1 MKTKLVLW
9 GTKGTEENAQKVLIA
24 LELNSETN
32 KVKSW
37 FFEGEEASE
46 DFSKAL
52 MEQWRKGEA
61 VAFPEGVEAQE
72 APLSASTGLVPEEII
87 TDKAE
92 LLARTQTEWIF
103 IVLSTKLYKNYQVEL
118 EELQEEVDALKSY
131 SKDMWERMKS
141 FWAKVQMQ
149 VGEQNLFREHTN
161 NLRGR
166 TNEMFAQLKKMRSQE
181 DAKFESEATGNY
193 NKLVGIL
200 EPIEALIE
208 KENADLQKA
217 FDKLKSLQQTFKNS
231 KLTRTLRSK
240 LWDRIDDAFKKVK
253 AKRSPNSSPEGRLT
267 RRIEGLKGAIDKME
281 KSIGR
286 DKKELSIQ
294 NDKINSGDV
303 SQLETQ
309 LREVRAKLIRERI
322 DSKSK
327 KLEDMYSTMKDLE
340 TKDARNLARK
350 VKEDAAAAK
359 KAEATKAAAEKIAAE
374 TAEKEAA
381 KPVVEEAEAPKEETP
396 EAKVETPKEAAKPVV
411 EEAEAPKEET
421 PEAKVETP
429 TEAAKPAVE
438 EAEAPKEETPEAKVE
453 TPTEV
458 VEPTVEEAEAPKEET
473 PEAKAETPTEVVEPT
488 VEEAEAAKEEAPK
501 EEAPK
506 EEASDDVTPEKEE
519 KE

>member
-9 GTKGTEENAQKVLIA
+9 GTKGTEETAQKVLIA
-24 LELNSETN
+24 LELNPETN

-61 VAFPEGVEAQE
+61 VAFPEGVEAKE
-72 APLSASTGLVPEEII
+72 APLSASTGLVPEDIV

-131 SKDMWERMKS
+131 SKDMWERMKG

-161 NLRGR
+161 NLRSR

-193 NKLVGIL
+193 NKLVAIL
-200 EPIEALIE
+200 EPIEKLIE
-208 KENADLQKA
+208 QENAELQKA
-217 FDKLKSLQQTFKNS
+217 FDKLKTLQQTFKNS

-286 DKKELSIQ
+286 DKKELSVQ

-327 KLEDMYSTMKDLE
+327 KLEDMYSTKKDLDIKN
-340 TKDARNLARK
+340 TRNLARK
-350 VKEDAAAAK
+350 AKEDAAAAK
-359 KAEATKAAAEKIAAE
+359 KAEEAKAAAEKAAVAAKKAAAE
-374 TAEKEAA
+374 KAAAKPVEEVKEATPEVKIDTPKEEE
-381 KPVVEEAEAPKEETP
+381 KPVVEESEVVEETTP
-396 EAKVETPKEAAKPVV
+396 EAKVDTPKEEEKPVV
-411 EEAEAPKEET
+411 EESEVVEEAT
-421 PEAKVETP
+421 PEAKVDT
-429 TEAAKPAVE
+429 
-438 EAEAPKEETPEAKVE
+438 PKEEEKPVVEESEVVKEATPEEDTSK
-453 TPTEV
+453 
-458 VEPTVEEAEAPKEET
+458 KEE
-473 PEAKAETPTEVVEPT
+473 
-488 VEEAEAAKEEAPK
+488 EE
-501 EEAPK
+501 
-506 EEASDDVTPEKEE
+506 
-519 KE
+519 

>member
-9 GTKGTEENAQKVLIA
+9 GTKGTEENTQKVLIA
-24 LELNSETN
+24 LELNPETN

-37 FFEGEEASE
+37 FFEGENASE

-72 APLSASTGLVPEEII
+72 AALSASTSLVSEDIQ
-87 TDKAE
+87 TDKTE

-103 IVLSTKLYKNYQVEL
+103 IVLSTKLYKNYQAEL

-131 SKDMWERMKS
+131 SKDMWGRMKD

-149 VGEQNLFREHTN
+149 IGEQNLFREHTN
-161 NLRGR
+161 NLRSR

-181 DAKFESEATGNY
+181 DAKFESEATENY
-193 NKLVGIL
+193 NKLVAVL

-208 KENADLQKA
+208 QENAELQKA
-217 FDKLKSLQQTFKNS
+217 FDKLKTLQQNFKNS

-240 LWDRIDDAFKKVK
+240 LWDRIDNAFKKVK

-281 KSIGR
+281 RSIGR

-327 KLEDMYSTMKDLE
+327 KLEDMYATMKDLE
-340 TKDARNLARK
+340 TKNARNLARK
-350 VKEDAAAAK
+350 AREEAAAAK
-359 KAEATKAAAEKIAAE
+359 KAEAAKLAAEKAAAEAAE
-374 TAEKEAA
+374 KAA
-381 KPVVEEAEAPKEETP
+381 KATDS
-396 EAKVETPKEAAKPVV
+396 
-411 EEAEAPKEET
+411 
-421 PEAKVETP
+421 
-429 TEAAKPAVE
+429 
-438 EAEAPKEETPEAKVE
+438 
-453 TPTEV
+453 EV
-458 VEPTVEEAEAPKEET
+458 
-473 PEAKAETPTEVVEPT
+473 
-488 VEEAEAAKEEAPK
+488 KEEAPK
-501 EEAPK
+501 EEVAEVEQRVKEASLEVKEEAPK
-506 EEASDDVTPEKEE
+506 EEVEVEQTIKEE
-519 KE
+519 SPEVKEEASEEENSDESTATKDEEE

>member
-24 LELNSETN
+24 LELNPETN

-37 FFEGEEASE
+37 FFEGENASE

-72 APLSASTGLVPEEII
+72 TPLSASTRLVSEDII
-87 TDKAE
+87 TDKEE

-131 SKDMWERMKS
+131 SKEMWGRMKD

-149 VGEQNLFREHTN
+149 IGEQNLFREHTN
-161 NLRGR
+161 NLRSR

-181 DAKFESEATGNY
+181 DAKFESEATENY
-193 NKLVGIL
+193 NKLLAIL

-208 KENADLQKA
+208 KENAELQKA
-217 FDKLKSLQQTFKNS
+217 FDKLKTLQQNFKNS

-267 RRIEGLKGAIDKME
+267 RRMEGLKGAIDKME
-281 KSIGR
+281 RSIGR

-327 KLEDMYSTMKDLE
+327 KLEDMYATMKDLE
-340 TKDARNLARK
+340 TKNARNLARK
-350 VKEDAAAAK
+350 TREEAAAAK
-359 KAEATKAAAEKIAAE
+359 KAEAAKLAAEKRAAEKAAAEKAA
-374 TAEKEAA
+374 KEANPEI
-381 KPVVEEAEAPKEETP
+381 KEEAQKEEVETT
-396 EAKVETPKEAAKPVV
+396 EVKEEKVEAEQTIKKES
-411 EEAEAPKEET
+411 
-421 PEAKVETP
+421 PEI
-429 TEAAKPAVE
+429 
-438 EAEAPKEETPEAKVE
+438 
-453 TPTEV
+453 
-458 VEPTVEEAEAPKEET
+458 
-473 PEAKAETPTEVVEPT
+473 
-488 VEEAEAAKEEAPK
+488 KEEAPK
-501 EEAPK
+501 EET
-506 EEASDDVTPEKEE
+506 SDDDASQEKEE
-519 KE
+519 E

>member
-9 GTKGTEENAQKVLIA
+9 GTRGTEENTQKVLIA
-24 LELNSETN
+24 LELNPETN

-52 MEQWRKGEA
+52 MEHWRKGEA

-72 APLSASTGLVPEEII
+72 APLSASSALIPEDIV

-131 SKDMWERMKS
+131 SKDMWERMKD

-161 NLRGR
+161 NLRTR

-181 DAKFESEATGNY
+181 DAKFESEAMGNY
-193 NKLVGIL
+193 NKLITIL
-200 EPIEALIE
+200 EPIEKLIE
-208 KENADLQKA
+208 QENAELQKA
-217 FDKLKSLQQTFKNS
+217 FDKLKTLQQTFKNS

-327 KLEDMYSTMKDLE
+327 KLEDMYTTMKDLE
-340 TKDARNLARK
+340 TKNARNLARK
-350 VKEDAAAAK
+350 IKEDAAAAK
-359 KAEATKAAAEKIAAE
+359 KAEEAKIAVEKAAVAAAKKAAAEK
-374 TAEKEAA
+374 AEKEAA
-381 KPVVEEAEAPKEETP
+381 KPVVEESEAVKEETP
-396 EAKVETPKEAAKPVV
+396 EA
-411 EEAEAPKEET
+411 
-421 PEAKVETP
+421 
-429 TEAAKPAVE
+429 
-438 EAEAPKEETPEAKVE
+438 
-453 TPTEV
+453 
-458 VEPTVEEAEAPKEET
+458 TV
-473 PEAKAETPTEVVEPT
+473 
-488 VEEAEAAKEEAPK
+488 EAPK
-501 EEAPK
+501 EEAQPVVEESQVVK
-506 EEASDDVTPEKEE
+506 EETPEVKDEIVKEE
-519 KE
+519 VSEEDLPKKDEEE

>member
-9 GTKGTEENAQKVLIA
+9 GTRGTEENAPKVLVA
-24 LELNSETN
+24 LELNAETN

-72 APLSASTGLVPEEII
+72 APLSASTRLVSEDII

-131 SKDMWERMKS
+131 SKDMWGRMKD
-141 FWAKVQMQ
+141 FWAKVQTQ
-149 VGEQNLFREHTN
+149 IGEQNLFREHTN
-161 NLRGR
+161 NLRSR

-181 DAKFESEATGNY
+181 DAKFESEATENY

-200 EPIEALIE
+200 EPIEKLIE
-208 KENADLQKA
+208 AESADLQKA
-217 FDKLKSLQQTFKNS
+217 FDKLKTLQQTFKNS

-267 RRIEGLKGAIDKME
+267 RRIDGLKGAIDKME

-294 NDKINSGDV
+294 KDKINSGDV

-327 KLEDMYSTMKDLE
+327 KLDDMYATMKDLE
-340 TKDARNLARK
+340 TKNARNLARK
-350 VKEDAAAAK
+350 VREEAAAAK
-359 KAEATKAAAEKIAAE
+359 KAEAARVAAEKAAAEKVAAEKAAAEKLAAE
-374 TAEKEAA
+374 TAAKEVTEPIEEPATEELRPEVKVEA
-381 KPVVEEAEAPKEETP
+381 VEEVIKPEVKEEPIEPETSLEVEAPK
-396 EAKVETPKEAAKPVV
+396 
-411 EEAEAPKEET
+411 
-421 PEAKVETP
+421 
-429 TEAAKPAVE
+429 
-438 EAEAPKEETPEAKVE
+438 
-453 TPTEV
+453 
-458 VEPTVEEAEAPKEET
+458 
-473 PEAKAETPTEVVEPT
+473 AETS
-488 VEEAEAAKEEAPK
+488 EEEIPQKDEE
-501 EEAPK
+501 E
-506 EEASDDVTPEKEE
+506 
-519 KE
+519 

>member
-24 LELNSETN
+24 LELNPETN

-46 DFSKAL
+46 EFSKAL
-52 MEQWRKGEA
+52 MDQWRKGEA
-61 VAFPEGVEAQE
+61 VAFPEGVEAQD
-72 APLSASTGLVPEEII
+72 APLSASTGLVPEGIS

-118 EELQEEVDALKSY
+118 EELQEEVDGLKSY
-131 SKDMWERMKS
+131 SKEMWERMKD

-149 VGEQNLFREHTN
+149 VSEQNLFREHTS
-161 NLRGR
+161 NLRNR
-166 TNEMFAQLKKMRSQE
+166 TNELFAQLKKMRSQE

-193 NKLVGIL
+193 NKLVTIL
-200 EPIEALIE
+200 EPIEVSIE
-208 KENADLQKA
+208 QEGADLQKA
-217 FDKLKSLQQTFKNS
+217 FDKLKTLQQTFKNS

-267 RRIEGLKGAIDKME
+267 RRIEGLKGAIEKME
-281 KSIGR
+281 RSIGR

-327 KLEDMYSTMKDLE
+327 KLEDMYTTMKDLE
-340 TKDARNLARK
+340 TKNARNLARK
-350 VKEDAAAAK
+350 AKEDAAAAAK
-359 KAEATKAAAEKIAAE
+359 KAEEAKVAAEKAAIAAKKVADE
-374 TAEKEAA
+374 VSEKEAVQSSPTEENMPVKEPITEA
-381 KPVVEEAEAPKEETP
+381 KEEEKPIVEEEAESKKEETP
-396 EAKVETPKEAAKPVV
+396 EKTPEFKEETPKE
-411 EEAEAPKEET
+411 
-421 PEAKVETP
+421 
-429 TEAAKPAVE
+429 
-438 EAEAPKEETPEAKVE
+438 
-453 TPTEV
+453 EV
-458 VEPTVEEAEAPKEET
+458 
-473 PEAKAETPTEVVEPT
+473 
-488 VEEAEAAKEEAPK
+488 
-501 EEAPK
+501 
-506 EEASDDVTPEKEE
+506 SEKEE
-519 KE
+519 PKKDEEE

>member
-9 GTKGTEENAQKVLIA
+9 GTKGTEENTQKVLIA
-24 LELNSETN
+24 LELNPETN

-52 MEQWRKGEA
+52 MDHWRKGEA
-61 VAFPEGVEAQE
+61 VAFPEGAEPLETA
-72 APLSASTGLVPEEII
+72 LSASSGLLSEDIK
-87 TDKAE
+87 TDKTE

-118 EELQEEVDALKSY
+118 EELQEQVDALKSY

-149 VGEQNLFREHTN
+149 VSEQNLFREHTN
-161 NLRGR
+161 NLRTR
-166 TNEMFAQLKKMRSQE
+166 TNELFAQLKKMRSKE
-181 DAKFESEATGNY
+181 DAKFEAEATENY
-193 NKLVGIL
+193 NKLVTVL

-208 KENADLQKA
+208 QEGADLQKV
-217 FDKLKSLQQTFKNS
+217 FDKLKSLQQNFKNS
-231 KLTRTLRSK
+231 KLTRALRSK

-286 DKKELSIQ
+286 DQKELSIQ

-327 KLEDMYSTMKDLE
+327 KLEDMYATLKDLE
-340 TKDARNLARK
+340 TKNARNLARK
-350 VKEDAAAAK
+350 AKDEAAAAAK
-359 KAEATKAAAEKIAAE
+359 KAA
-374 TAEKEAA
+374 
-381 KPVVEEAEAPKEETP
+381 
-396 EAKVETPKEAAKPVV
+396 
-411 EEAEAPKEET
+411 
-421 PEAKVETP
+421 
-429 TEAAKPAVE
+429 TEAAIAVE
-438 EAEAPKEETPEAKVE
+438 K
-453 TPTEV
+453 
-458 VEPTVEEAEAPKEET
+458 
-473 PEAKAETPTEVVEPT
+473 
-488 VEEAEAAKEEAPK
+488 AKEEAENAK
-501 EEAPK
+501 EEVK
-506 EEASDDVTPEKEE
+506 EEVKDLVEEATDKAKDVVEKIEVVTKDVVENVVEEINPETTEE
-519 KE
+519 TSEATTEEDSSIEKDEEE

>member
-72 APLSASTGLVPEEII
+72 APLSASTGLVPEEIV

-181 DAKFESEATGNY
+181 DAKFESEAMGNY
-193 NKLVGIL
+193 NKLVAIL

-240 LWDRIDDAFKKVK
+240 LWDRIDDTFKKVK

-286 DKKELSIQ
+286 DKKELSVQ

-350 VKEDAAAAK
+350 AKEDAAAAK
-359 KAEATKAAAEKIAAE
+359 KAEAAKAQATKVAAEKAAAEKIAAE
-374 TAEKEAA
+374 AAEKEAA
-381 KPVVEEAEAPKEETP
+381 KPA
-396 EAKVETPKEAAKPVV
+396 
-411 EEAEAPKEET
+411 
-421 PEAKVETP
+421 
-429 TEAAKPAVE
+429 
-438 EAEAPKEETPEAKVE
+438 
-453 TPTEV
+453 
-458 VEPTVEEAEAPKEET
+458 VEEAEAPKEET
-473 PEAKAETPTEVVEPT
+473 PEAKAETPTEVVKPAI
-488 VEEAEAAKEEAPK
+488 EEAEASK

-506 EEASDDVTPEKEE
+506 EEASDDVTPEKE
-519 KE
+519 

>member
-24 LELNSETN
+24 LELNPETN

-37 FFEGEEASE
+37 FFEGEVASE
-46 DFSKAL
+46 EFAKAL
-52 MEQWRKGEA
+52 MDQWRKGEA

-72 APLSASTGLVPEEII
+72 MALSASTSLLPEGIS

-118 EELQEEVDALKSY
+118 EELQEQVDGLKSY
-131 SKDMWERMKS
+131 SKDMWERMKD

-149 VGEQNLFREHTN
+149 VSEQNLFREHTN
-161 NLRGR
+161 NLRNR
-166 TNEMFAQLKKMRSQE
+166 TNELFAQLKKMRSQE
-181 DAKFESEATGNY
+181 DAKFESEATENY
-193 NKLVGIL
+193 NKLLAVL

-208 KENADLQKA
+208 QEGADLQKV
-217 FDKLKSLQQTFKNS
+217 FDKLKTLQQNFKNS

-240 LWDRIDDAFKKVK
+240 LWDRIDSAFKKVK

-286 DKKELSIQ
+286 DQKELSIQ

-327 KLEDMYSTMKDLE
+327 KLEDMYATMKDLE
-340 TKDARNLARK
+340 TKHARNLARRA
-350 VKEDAAAAK
+350 KEEAAAAAK
-359 KAEATKAAAEKIAAE
+359 KAEEAKAAAEQAKAVAEQAIAEQQEQPSETVEQQDKTEEVSE
-374 TAEKEAA
+374 TAKNEEIKEN
-381 KPVVEEAEAPKEETP
+381 VSNETP
-396 EAKVETPKEAAKPVV
+396 AEKD
-411 EEAEAPKEET
+411 EEE
-421 PEAKVETP
+421 
-429 TEAAKPAVE
+429 
-438 EAEAPKEETPEAKVE
+438 
-453 TPTEV
+453 
-458 VEPTVEEAEAPKEET
+458 
-473 PEAKAETPTEVVEPT
+473 
-488 VEEAEAAKEEAPK
+488 
-501 EEAPK
+501 
-506 EEASDDVTPEKEE
+506 
-519 KE
+519 

>member
-9 GTKGTEENAQKVLIA
+9 GTRGTEENTQKVLIA
-24 LELNSETN
+24 LELNPETN

-52 MEQWRKGEA
+52 MEHWRKGEA

-72 APLSASTGLVPEEII
+72 APLSASSALIPEDIV
-87 TDKAE
+87 TDKTE

-131 SKDMWERMKS
+131 SKDMWERMKD

-161 NLRGR
+161 NLRTR

-181 DAKFESEATGNY
+181 DAKFESEAMGNY
-193 NKLVGIL
+193 NKLITIL
-200 EPIEALIE
+200 EPIEKLIE
-208 KENADLQKA
+208 QENAELQKA
-217 FDKLKSLQQTFKNS
+217 FDKLKTLQQTFKNS

-327 KLEDMYSTMKDLE
+327 KLEDMYTTMKDLE
-340 TKDARNLARK
+340 TKNARNLARK
-350 VKEDAAAAK
+350 IKEDAAAAK
-359 KAEATKAAAEKIAAE
+359 KAEEAKIAVEKAAVAAAKKAAAEK
-374 TAEKEAA
+374 AEKEAA
-381 KPVVEEAEAPKEETP
+381 KPVVEESEAVKEETP
-396 EAKVETPKEAAKPVV
+396 EA
-411 EEAEAPKEET
+411 
-421 PEAKVETP
+421 
-429 TEAAKPAVE
+429 
-438 EAEAPKEETPEAKVE
+438 
-453 TPTEV
+453 
-458 VEPTVEEAEAPKEET
+458 TV
-473 PEAKAETPTEVVEPT
+473 
-488 VEEAEAAKEEAPK
+488 EAPK
-501 EEAPK
+501 EEAQPVVEESQVVK
-506 EEASDDVTPEKEE
+506 EETPEVKDEIVKEE
-519 KE
+519 VSEEDLPKKDEEE

>member
-24 LELNSETN
+24 LELNPETN

-46 DFSKAL
+46 EFSKAL
-52 MEQWRKGEA
+52 MDQWRKGEA
-61 VAFPEGVEAQE
+61 VAFPEGVEAQD
-72 APLSASTGLVPEEII
+72 APLSASTGLVPEGIS

-118 EELQEEVDALKSY
+118 EELQEEVDGLKSY
-131 SKDMWERMKS
+131 SKEMWERMKD

-149 VGEQNLFREHTN
+149 VSEQNLFREHTS
-161 NLRGR
+161 NLRNR
-166 TNEMFAQLKKMRSQE
+166 TNELFAQLKKMRSQE

-193 NKLVGIL
+193 NKLVTIL
-200 EPIEALIE
+200 EPIEASIE
-208 KENADLQKA
+208 QEGADLQKA
-217 FDKLKSLQQTFKNS
+217 FDKLKTLQQTFKNS

-267 RRIEGLKGAIDKME
+267 RRIEGLKGAIEKME
-281 KSIGR
+281 RSIGR

-327 KLEDMYSTMKDLE
+327 KLEDMYTTMKDLE
-340 TKDARNLARK
+340 TKNARNLARK
-350 VKEDAAAAK
+350 AKEDAAAAAK
-359 KAEATKAAAEKIAAE
+359 KAEEAKVAAEKAAIAAKKVADE
-374 TAEKEAA
+374 ISEKEAVQPPTEENMPVKEPITEVKEEA
-381 KPVVEEAEAPKEETP
+381 KPIVEEEAESKKEETP
-396 EAKVETPKEAAKPVV
+396 EFKEETPKEEVLK
-411 EEAEAPKEET
+411 KEE
-421 PEAKVETP
+421 PK
-429 TEAAKPAVE
+429 KD
-438 EAEAPKEETPEAKVE
+438 KEE
-453 TPTEV
+453 
-458 VEPTVEEAEAPKEET
+458 
-473 PEAKAETPTEVVEPT
+473 
-488 VEEAEAAKEEAPK
+488 
-501 EEAPK
+501 
-506 EEASDDVTPEKEE
+506 
-519 KE
+519 

>member
-37 FFEGEEASE
+37 FFEAEEASE

-52 MEQWRKGEA
+52 MDQWRKGEA
-61 VAFPEGVEAQE
+61 IAFPEGVEAQE
-72 APLSASTGLVPEEII
+72 APLSASTGLVPEDII
-87 TDKAE
+87 TDKEE

-131 SKDMWERMKS
+131 SKDMWERMKA

-181 DAKFESEATGNY
+181 DAKFESEAMDNY
-193 NKLVGIL
+193 TKLVGIL

-240 LWDRIDDAFKKVK
+240 LWDRIDDTFKKVK

-267 RRIEGLKGAIDKME
+267 RRIEGLKGAIDKMDR
-281 KSIGR
+281 SIGR

-340 TKDARNLARK
+340 IKDARNLARK

-359 KAEATKAAAEKIAAE
+359 KAEAAKVAAEKAAAE
-374 TAEKEAA
+374 TAKKEAT
-381 KPVVEEAEAPKEETP
+381 KVVVEEAQTLKEQAPEAKMEAPKEALEPTKEEVQAPKEEAP
-396 EAKVETPKEAAKPVV
+396 EAKE
-411 EEAEAPKEET
+411 EAPKEALE
-421 PEAKVETP
+421 
-429 TEAAKPAVE
+429 PAQE
-438 EAEAPKEETPEAKVE
+438 
-453 TPTEV
+453 
-458 VEPTVEEAEAPKEET
+458 
-473 PEAKAETPTEVVEPT
+473 EAKASKEEVSE
-488 VEEAEAAKEEAPK
+488 AKEEAPK
-501 EEAPK
+501 EEV
-506 EEASDDVTPEKEE
+506 SNDVAPEKDE
-519 KE
+519 KS

>member
-9 GTKGTEENAQKVLIA
+9 GTKGTEENAQKVLMA
-24 LELNSETN
+24 LELNPETN

-46 DFSKAL
+46 EFSKAL
-52 MEQWRKGEA
+52 MEQWRKGQA
-61 VAFPEGVEAQE
+61 VAFPEGVVAQE
-72 APLSASTGLVPEEII
+72 APLSASTGLVPEDII
-87 TDKAE
+87 TDKTE

-131 SKDMWERMKS
+131 SKDMWGRMKD

-149 VGEQNLFREHTN
+149 IGEQNLFREHTN

-181 DAKFESEATGNY
+181 DAKFESEATDNY
-193 NKLVGIL
+193 NKLVAIL
-200 EPIEALIE
+200 EPIELLIE
-208 KENADLQKA
+208 KESADLQKA
-217 FDKLKSLQQTFKNS
+217 FDKLKTLQQNFKNA

-267 RRIEGLKGAIDKME
+267 RRIEGLKVAIDKME

-327 KLEDMYSTMKDLE
+327 KLEDMYNTMKDLE
-340 TKDARNLARK
+340 AKNARNLARK
-350 VKEDAAAAK
+350 IKEDAAAAK
-359 KAEATKAAAEKIAAE
+359 KAEAAKVAAEKAAAE
-374 TAEKEAA
+374 TAKKEAA
-381 KPVVEEAEAPKEETP
+381 KAALEAAAPEAESPEVKVEAATEEVAPVEETLQEASP
-396 EAKVETPKEAAKPVV
+396 EVKVER
-411 EEAEAPKEET
+411 
-421 PEAKVETP
+421 P
-429 TEAAKPAVE
+429 T
-438 EAEAPKEETPEAKVE
+438 
-453 TPTEV
+453 
-458 VEPTVEEAEAPKEET
+458 
-473 PEAKAETPTEVVEPT
+473 
-488 VEEAEAAKEEAPK
+488 
-501 EEAPK
+501 
-506 EEASDDVTPEKEE
+506 EEASDDAVIGKDEE
-519 KE
+519 E

>member
-1 MKTKLVLW
+1 LLNNLDYKLQKERTVMKTKLVLW
-9 GTKGTEENAQKVLIA
+9 GTKGTEENTQKVLIA
-24 LELNSETN
+24 LELNPETN

-72 APLSASTGLVPEEII
+72 APLSASTRLVPEDIV

-131 SKDMWERMKS
+131 SKDMWGRMKD

-161 NLRGR
+161 NLRNR

-181 DAKFESEATGNY
+181 DAKFESEATDNY

-208 KENADLQKA
+208 KENAELQKA

-240 LWDRIDDAFKKVK
+240 LWDRIDNAFKKVK

-327 KLEDMYSTMKDLE
+327 KLEDMYVTMKDLE
-340 TKDARNLARK
+340 TKNARNLARK
-350 VKEDAAAAK
+350 EREEAAAAK
-359 KAEATKAAAEKIAAE
+359 KAAAAKVA
-374 TAEKEAA
+374 AEKEAA
-381 KPVVEEAEAPKEETP
+381 RVAAKLAEEEAAKAASSEAKDEAPKTEETVVVKEEEATKEETP
-396 EAKVETPKEAAKPVV
+396 EVKI
-411 EEAEAPKEET
+411 EAPKEDVVTVVEEEKT
-421 PEAKVETP
+421 PEAKED
-429 TEAAKPAVE
+429 
-438 EAEAPKEETPEAKVE
+438 
-453 TPTEV
+453 
-458 VEPTVEEAEAPKEET
+458 
-473 PEAKAETPTEVVEPT
+473 
-488 VEEAEAAKEEAPK
+488 
-501 EEAPK
+501 APK
-506 EEASDDVTPEKEE
+506 EEASEDVAPEKKEE
-519 KE
+519 E

>member
-24 LELNSETN
+24 LELNPEIN

-37 FFEGEEASE
+37 FFEGENASE

-72 APLSASTGLVPEEII
+72 TPLSASTRLVSEDIL
-87 TDKAE
+87 TDKEE

-103 IVLSTKLYKNYQVEL
+103 IVLSTKLYKNYQAEL
-118 EELQEEVDALKSY
+118 EELQEEVDALKTY
-131 SKDMWERMKS
+131 SKDMWGRMKD

-149 VGEQNLFREHTN
+149 IGEQNLFREHTN
-161 NLRGR
+161 NLRSR

-181 DAKFESEATGNY
+181 DAKFESEATENY
-193 NKLVGIL
+193 NKLVAVL

-208 KENADLQKA
+208 QENAELQKA
-217 FDKLKSLQQTFKNS
+217 FDKLKTLQQNFKNS

-240 LWDRIDDAFKKVK
+240 LWDRIDNAFKKVK

-281 KSIGR
+281 RSIGR

-327 KLEDMYSTMKDLE
+327 KLEDMYATMKDLE
-340 TKDARNLARK
+340 TKNARNLARK
-350 VKEDAAAAK
+350 AREEAAAAK
-359 KAEATKAAAEKIAAE
+359 KAEAAKLAAEKAAAEAAE
-374 TAEKEAA
+374 KAA
-381 KPVVEEAEAPKEETP
+381 KATNS
-396 EAKVETPKEAAKPVV
+396 
-411 EEAEAPKEET
+411 
-421 PEAKVETP
+421 
-429 TEAAKPAVE
+429 
-438 EAEAPKEETPEAKVE
+438 
-453 TPTEV
+453 EV
-458 VEPTVEEAEAPKEET
+458 
-473 PEAKAETPTEVVEPT
+473 
-488 VEEAEAAKEEAPK
+488 KEEAPK
-501 EEAPK
+501 EEVAEVEQRVKEASLEVKEEAPK
-506 EEASDDVTPEKEE
+506 EEVEVEVEQTIKEE
-519 KE
+519 SPEVKEEASEEENSDESTATKDEEE

>member
-37 FFEGEEASE
+37 FFEGEVASE

-52 MEQWRKGEA
+52 MDQWRKGEA
-61 VAFPEGVEAQE
+61 VAFPEGAEVQD
-72 APLSASTGLVPEEII
+72 APLSASTALLPDDII

-131 SKDMWERMKS
+131 SKDMWERMKD

-161 NLRGR
+161 TLRSR

-181 DAKFESEATGNY
+181 DAKFESEATVNY
-193 NKLVGIL
+193 NKLVAIL
-200 EPIEALIE
+200 EPIEAFIE
-208 KENADLQKA
+208 QENADLQKG
-217 FDKLKSLQQTFKNS
+217 FDKLKTLQQTFKNS

-240 LWDRIDDAFKKVK
+240 LWDRIDDAFKKIK

-286 DKKELSIQ
+286 DTKELSIQ
-294 NDKINSGDV
+294 KDKINSGDV

-322 DSKSK
+322 DSKNK
-327 KLEDMYSTMKDLE
+327 KLEDMYTTMKDLE
-340 TKDARNLARK
+340 TKNARNLARK

-359 KAEATKAAAEKIAAE
+359 KVEEVAAKKVAAEKAAAE
-374 TAEKEAA
+374 TLEKEPT
-381 KPVVEEAEAPKEETP
+381 KPVVEERPTVKEAAPEAKSHMPKEEVKPVVEEEKPVEEEIPETKVSAPKEETS
-396 EAKVETPKEAAKPVV
+396 
-411 EEAEAPKEET
+411 EEDISRKDEE
-421 PEAKVETP
+421 E
-429 TEAAKPAVE
+429 
-438 EAEAPKEETPEAKVE
+438 
-453 TPTEV
+453 
-458 VEPTVEEAEAPKEET
+458 
-473 PEAKAETPTEVVEPT
+473 
-488 VEEAEAAKEEAPK
+488 
-501 EEAPK
+501 
-506 EEASDDVTPEKEE
+506 
-519 KE
+519 

>member
-24 LELNSETN
+24 LELNPEAN

-52 MEQWRKGEA
+52 MDQWRKGEA
-61 VAFPEGVEAQE
+61 VAFPEGAEAQE
-72 APLSASTGLVPEEII
+72 VPLSASTALLPDDII

-161 NLRGR
+161 TLRSR

-181 DAKFESEATGNY
+181 DAKFESEATLNY
-193 NKLVGIL
+193 DKLVAIL
-200 EPIEALIE
+200 EPIEAFIE
-208 KENADLQKA
+208 KENADLQKG
-217 FDKLKSLQQTFKNS
+217 FDKLKTLQQTFKNS

-286 DKKELSIQ
+286 DTKELSIQ
-294 NDKINSGDV
+294 KDKINSGDV

-322 DSKSK
+322 DSKTK
-327 KLEDMYSTMKDLE
+327 KLEDMYTTMKDLE
-340 TKDARNLARK
+340 TKNARNLARK
-350 VKEDAAAAK
+350 AKEDAAAAK
-359 KAEATKAAAEKIAAE
+359 KAEEAAAAKKVAAEKAAAE
-374 TAEKEAA
+374 TLEKEAA
-381 KPVVEEAEAPKEETP
+381 KPVVEETPTLKEAAPETKVDTPKEEIS
-396 EAKVETPKEAAKPVV
+396 E
-411 EEAEAPKEET
+411 EET
-421 PEAKVETP
+421 SK
-429 TEAAKPAVE
+429 KDE
-438 EAEAPKEETPEAKVE
+438 EE
-453 TPTEV
+453 
-458 VEPTVEEAEAPKEET
+458 
-473 PEAKAETPTEVVEPT
+473 
-488 VEEAEAAKEEAPK
+488 
-501 EEAPK
+501 
-506 EEASDDVTPEKEE
+506 
-519 KE
+519 